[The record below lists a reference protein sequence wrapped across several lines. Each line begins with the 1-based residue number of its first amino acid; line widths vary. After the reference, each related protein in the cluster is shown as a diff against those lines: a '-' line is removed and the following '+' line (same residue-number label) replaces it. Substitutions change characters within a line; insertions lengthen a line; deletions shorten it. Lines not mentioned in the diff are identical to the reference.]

1 MVENTNQPKDKNQS
15 ENNLQP
21 KDFETALAE
30 LESLT
35 DRMAQGNLSLEE
47 SIAMYQRGV
56 DLARSCQKTLDVAEQ
71 QVKVLQDQ
79 LLVPLKSG
87 ADQDNS

>member
-1 MVENTNQPKDKNQS
+1 MVENKNQS
-15 ENNLQP
+15 ADNNLLPEQSQP

-35 DRMAQGNLSLEE
+35 NRMADGNLSLED

-56 DLARSCQKTLDVAEQ
+56 ELARSCQETLTVAEQ
-71 QVKVLQDQ
+71 QIQVLQNQ
-79 LLVPLKSG
+79 LLEPLQPGPS
-87 ADQDNS
+87 QDNS